1 MARDEMLA
9 DDGIIKDNVQNLQ
22 SLSFLDEDTSKKFNI
37 EQMYRKNINLI
48 LQIDTCIPISVI
60 IRKKN
65 LPTMENMIIISLSRS
80 NNVPLTSVKS
90 ARGLLASR
98 ATN

>member
-80 NNVPLTSVKS
+80 NH
-90 ARGLLASR
+90 
-98 ATN
+98 